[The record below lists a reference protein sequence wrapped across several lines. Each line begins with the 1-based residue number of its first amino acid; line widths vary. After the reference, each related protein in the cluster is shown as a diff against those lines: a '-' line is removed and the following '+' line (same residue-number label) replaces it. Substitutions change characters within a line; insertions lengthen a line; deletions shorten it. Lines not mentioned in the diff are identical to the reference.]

1 MSRRWN
7 QLEDEDEP
15 AWLPPTDEPRP
26 LSSSGAGSDA
36 TFVKP
41 DESSGDI
48 EMRGAAP
55 PSGLDRLGS
64 YCAHELASH
73 LAARGCGAACAT
85 GALALAWA
93 WFLGLAVVTSLA
105 LSGILTESLGAFSLI
120 LSPSSALL
128 FTLALRSKLKRDPN
142 DRPLRLVFKYGW
154 AVLALY
160 AFVGAPLG
168 PVRLAPTYDA
178 LPASCVS
185 AAHGFNATLHA
196 SERALFSFGPWLRE
210 PWGRRY
216 HSEHPS
222 TIEPHNPPPPT
233 DLDVVFKTQPKTGEE
248 LKLSL
253 WLPDA
258 GACAPRGCPLVI
270 YWHGG
275 GWISGSRHG
284 VMDSLVKKLVGEGI
298 AVASP
303 DYTLLGAPGLNLTD
317 CYLDSRDALIY
328 LRGCADEWR
337 VDADAVTLMGFSAGA
352 MLASLVGNRHPEWVV
367 GIVSLA
373 GRQDLRTGEA
383 LWSRATQRVY
393 CGSPITDGDPCWR
406 ENSAITFASAESPKL
421 LMIHGDS
428 DATVPPENGRL
439 MQRAMRRTGA
449 ASCDI
454 EFPFGAHAMT
464 QAAGSVAHQTAI
476 AMTLNFVL
484 RVR

>member
-1 MSRRWN
+1 MARH
-7 QLEDEDEP
+7 P
-15 AWLPPTDEPRP
+15 AARD
-26 LSSSGAGSDA
+26 SGARCPY
-36 TFVKP
+36 V
-41 DESSGDI
+41 
-48 EMRGAAP
+48 
-55 PSGLDRLGS
+55 
-64 YCAHELASH
+64 
-73 LAARGCGAACAT
+73 
-85 GALALAWA
+85 ALMFAWA
-93 WFLGLAVVTSLA
+93 WFVGLAVVTSIA
-105 LSGILTESLGAFSLI
+105 LSGALTESLGTFSLM

-128 FTLALRSKLKRDPN
+128 FTLALRSKLKRNPN
-142 DRPLRLVFKYGW
+142 DRQLTFVFKYGW

-168 PVRLAPTYDA
+168 PVRLAPTYDP
-178 LPASCVS
+178 LPASCIS
-185 AAHGFNATLHA
+185 AAHGFNATLHT
-196 SERALFSFGPWLRE
+196 SERAVFSFGRWVRE

-216 HSEHPS
+216 RAKAPS
-222 TIEPHNPPPPT
+222 TVISRDPPPPT
-233 DLDVVFKTQPKTGEE
+233 DLDVAFKTQPKTGEE

-258 GACAPRGCPLVI
+258 DACAPRGCPLVI

-317 CYLDSRDALIY
+317 CYLDARDALIY
-328 LRGCADEWR
+328 LRGRAGEWR

-383 LWSRATQRVY
+383 RWSRATQRVY
-393 CGSPITDGDPCWR
+393 CGSPIADADPCWR

-421 LMIHGDS
+421 LMIHARTDPV
-428 DATVPPENGRL
+428 VPAENSRR
-439 MQRAMRRTGA
+439 MQRQMRRAGA
-449 ASCDI
+449 ASCNI
-454 EFPFGAHAMT
+454 EFPFGGHVMT

-484 RVR
+484 PER